1 MTIKVKS
8 VWLEDANDEK
18 VVPVTTDKQVLTK
31 GGQSTLELDWRDLDN
46 RLRDLD
52 NRKRDK
58 SEKLTKDDFDIS
70 SNDKKIGLINL
81 QDEVIQAITG
91 NAPVNNVIA
100 DNAITREKIAD
111 GAVSPEKTNFIN
123 NEVEVI
129 FERGTIAGGRED
141 DTPWSKETRFRTK
154 DMLKN
159 VDRIVRLDPNFLIG
173 VVTYDDGVYDGVE
186 RGWLDEDIIEID
198 DGKDV
203 RFAVRKRDSSVI
215 SDEEFFNSQK
225 FKVYSKFTAVN
236 NYDFIKLKE
245 ETGRIKEQIFTKEKL
260 NANEYESGT
269 ILSGID
275 GSLAPYPARV
285 RLKEFK
291 VMSKG
296 DVIRNE
302 SDDLNFGVAV
312 YNFDRIWDG
321 VDYGWIEK
329 EFKIQEDCLVKIV
342 VRFKDNRE
350 IVESD
355 YSYIANSI
363 VFETSVIGS
372 IKNKDVL
379 NYSTR
384 QLNAINSINVEYGR
398 LHGASYVFVRIPT
411 ITNDGGI
418 LRPIVAL
425 TSLDGSLSGE
435 KRSVLEY
442 VRDKNSIFTL
452 NASLFNMATREPVG
466 QTIIDGISIINEP
479 MEDDNGVPIHPEEC
493 YPLAIDGDGNLTTY
507 PKNADTQDMI
517 NDGIKYAVTGWG
529 RLVNNFEIDQESI
542 NNEIVHGGKRNI
554 RQAIGQYQNGDYC
567 VCTVDGRITNE
578 AGMYY
583 EELAQIFVDKGVKF
597 AYALDGGGS
606 AQTVLGKRILNPIY
620 EGPSGRK
627 VPTVIE
633 FILVDND

>member
-46 RLRDLD
+46 RLLDLD
-52 NRKRDK
+52 RRKRDK

-81 QDEVIQAITG
+81 QDEVILAITG

-129 FERGTIAGGRED
+129 FERGTISEGQNNDINQEI
-141 DTPWSKETRFRTK
+141 RFRTK

-159 VDRIVRLDPNFLIG
+159 VDKIVRLDPNYLIG
-173 VVTYDDGVYDGVE
+173 INTYDDGVYDGVD
-186 RGWLDEDIIEID
+186 RGWLDVDIVEID

-203 RFAVRKRDSSVI
+203 RFVVRKRDNSVI

-225 FKVYSKFTAVN
+225 FKVYSNFTAVN

-245 ETGRIKEQIFTKEKL
+245 ETEKIKEQIFTKERL
-260 NANEYESGT
+260 NENEYESGT
-269 ILSGID
+269 ISNGQLVNS
-275 GSLAPYPARV
+275 STRV
-285 RLKEFK
+285 RLKKFK

-302 SDDLNFGVAV
+302 SDYLNFGVHV
-312 YNFDRIWDG
+312 YNFDRIWNG

-329 EFKIQEDCLVKIV
+329 EFKIPEDCLVKIN

-363 VFETSVIGS
+363 VFETSIIGS
-372 IKNKDVL
+372 IKNKDVSD
-379 NYSTR
+379 YSIR
-384 QLNAINSINVEYGR
+384 KLNAINSINVEYGR
-398 LHGASYVFVRIPT
+398 LHGASYVFVRIPR

-442 VRDKNSIFTL
+442 ARDKNSIFVL
-452 NASLFNMATREPVG
+452 NAGLFNLATREPVG

-479 MEDDNGVPIHPEEC
+479 MEDDNGTPIHPEEC
-493 YPLAIDGDGNLTTY
+493 YPLAIDGDGNFTTY
-507 PKNADTQDMI
+507 PRNADTQDMI

-542 NNEIVHGGKRNI
+542 NNEIVHGGKRYI

-567 VCTVDGRITNE
+567 VCTVDMSRGSVTNE

-597 AYALDGGGS
+597 AYSLDGGGS

-620 EGPSGRK
+620 EGPNGRK
-627 VPTVIE
+627 VATVIE
-633 FILVDND
+633 FILVDD